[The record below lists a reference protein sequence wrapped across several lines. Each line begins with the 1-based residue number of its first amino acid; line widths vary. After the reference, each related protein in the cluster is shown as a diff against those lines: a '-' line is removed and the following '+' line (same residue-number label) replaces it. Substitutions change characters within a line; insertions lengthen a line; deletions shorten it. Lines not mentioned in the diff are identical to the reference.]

1 MENPN
6 IKYPLKNVHRN
17 GGDNLTYIK
26 PIIKNKEKIIVGDYS
41 YCADDKFEQR
51 VTHCY
56 PWYKEKLIIGKFC
69 SIAKGVE
76 FMMNGAN
83 HCMKGVSCYPF
94 YIFKGWDHIPWPKQK
109 LNIKG
114 DTVIGND
121 VWIGQNAVILPGVKI
136 GDGAIIGAYTV
147 VAKDIPPY
155 SIAVGN
161 PARVVKKRFSKKVI
175 NHLLKIKWWDWP
187 IEKIEKNVHILTG
200 YKPQD
205 ILKLK

>member
-1 MENPN
+1 MLENPN
-6 IKYPLKNVHRN
+6 IKFPVKNT
-17 GGDNLTYIK
+17 GITYIK
-26 PIIKNKEKIIVGDYS
+26 PTIKNKKKIIVGDYS
-41 YCADDKFEQR
+41 YYADKDFEKQ

-69 SIAKGVE
+69 AIAKGAQ

-83 HCMKGVSCYPF
+83 HLVDGASSYPF
-94 YIFKGWDHIPWPKQK
+94 HIFKNWEHISWPEQK

-121 VWIGQNAVILPGVKI
+121 VWIGQDARILPGVKI
-136 GDGAIIGAYTV
+136 GDGAIIGAFAV

-161 PARVVKKRFSKKVI
+161 PARVVKKRFSDKLIK
-175 NHLLKIKWWDWP
+175 HLLKIKWWNWP
-187 IEKIEKNVHILTG
+187 VKKIKANLDIIAHGSEKE
-200 YKPQD
+200 